1 MLGLIPAGPCGG
13 CLMLGLAN
21 PRVCFESGVLW
32 VAVHDPVVMTLSTS
46 SLAAA
51 MAVKW
56 RFPRGRGPA
65 QMFSRAGTF
74 PARTFS
80 DPRRKTSAL
89 ENTRWK
95 GRTSKNKGKRT
106 RVGKRPRWKTPA
118 QEPRPRWK
126 TPAQEPHPRW
136 KTPAQEPHPR
146 GKTPAQDTTRAR
158 NTTLQQ
164 PRSRER
170 SDAKPPSES
179 CTEQPPETTWDVLTV
194 AQARGGPRFQF
205 FYY

>member
-1 MLGLIPAGPCGG
+1 
-13 CLMLGLAN
+13 MLGLAN
-21 PRVCFESGVLW
+21 PRVGFESGVLW

-56 RFPRGRGPA
+56 RFPRRRGPA
-65 QMFSRAGTF
+65 QMFSRAGTC

-95 GRTSKNKGKRT
+95 GRTSKNKGKRA

-118 QEPRPRWK
+118 QEPR
-126 TPAQEPHPRW
+126 PRW

-179 CTEQPPETTWDVLTV
+179 CTEQPPETTEGVLTL
-194 AQARGGPRFQF
+194 AQARGEPRCQF